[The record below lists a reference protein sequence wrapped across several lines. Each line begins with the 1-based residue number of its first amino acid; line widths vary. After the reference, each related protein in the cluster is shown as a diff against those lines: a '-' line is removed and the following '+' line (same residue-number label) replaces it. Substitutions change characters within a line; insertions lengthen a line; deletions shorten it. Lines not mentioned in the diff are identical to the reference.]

1 MAENWSVRA
10 YTAGW
15 CAAAVCIALCASHA
29 SAQLTLTGGGLTL
42 VQEGPAAAVAGDP
55 APVNL
60 ATGATPFALDELD
73 LGTHYI
79 ANLNNGTYGN
89 ASSWIG
95 NGATGTVGPF
105 VGISLGATPIS
116 DVQSIAFGRSNVLS
130 GDPCGAGVCM
140 DRAQGLYEL
149 QYTAVPSP
157 DAMTADAEWISI
169 GTLAYG
175 ASEGPGT
182 NYNNIW
188 QRHRF
193 NFDPVDATG
202 IRLIVPASGIGGG
215 TAIDEIELYDVAGDY
230 VPPPPPPDP
239 VVLTPVAPYSITWDG
254 NNGDFFDEQ
263 PPPDGAIVPNNAAL
277 ASNGATAFTS
287 SDLGP
292 ELGVGVHMAVN
303 VNDGFYGNAN
313 SWIGG
318 DNNPYAPAVFAGV
331 ALTEPALIT
340 AVAWG
345 RDNGNGAQDDSFAGT
360 DACGGQ
366 CDDRSLGTFTL
377 QFTRVGTPGADTP
390 DTGDAATGWAPI
402 GTVKYVNNNGA
413 FTSYLR
419 HEFEV
424 SENGEGILATGV
436 RLLVPATGLGSGT
449 AIDELEVYVVPEPTS
464 WCGILVGLMWLGMFR
479 RRC

>member
-1 MAENWSVRA
+1 MEPV
-10 YTAGW
+10 
-15 CAAAVCIALCASHA
+15 
-29 SAQLTLTGGGLTL
+29 SA
-42 VQEGPAAAVAGDP
+42 
-55 APVNL
+55 
-60 ATGATPFALDELD
+60 
-73 LGTHYI
+73 
-79 ANLNNGTYGN
+79 
-89 ASSWIG
+89 WI
-95 NGATGTVGPF
+95 
-105 VGISLGATPIS
+105 
-116 DVQSIAFGRSNVLS
+116 
-130 GDPCGAGVCM
+130 
-140 DRAQGLYEL
+140 AQGLYEL

-318 DNNPYAPAVFAGV
+318 DNNPYAPAAFAGV
-331 ALTEPALIT
+331 ALAEPALIT